1 MTIIQE
7 IADALDVLG
16 KIVKNTRSIIQAVND
31 GKEYLARRYPDA
43 NEDFAEL
50 LKQMQITVEGLA
62 EATGIMTGFRFV
74 VGSEQAAEK
83 DLVRFNDYLIK
94 QKQNITGL
102 RGEIRKLK
110 ADCKKIQDLRDA
122 LNERHKKPSW
132 SSMFGLV
139 GMRSSKRREE
149 LAQTIGNFYGDDQRM
164 IAVIQQML
172 RLTQKALS
180 DVDRSLGEAGIARAY
195 NVPRAAQMLG
205 VYSSMFDQPQ
215 QQLNDL
221 VESLDDAVHKL
232 RSN

>member
-50 LKQMQITVEGLA
+50 LKQMRITVEGLA
-62 EATGIMTGFRFV
+62 KATGIMTGFRFV

-83 DLVRFNDYLIK
+83 DLVRFSNYLIE
-94 QKQNITGL
+94 QKENITRL
-102 RGEIRKLK
+102 RGEVRKLK
-110 ADCKKIQDLRDA
+110 ADCNKIEILRDA

-139 GMRSSKRREE
+139 GMRSSKRRE
-149 LAQTIGNFYGDDQRM
+149 
-164 IAVIQQML
+164 
-172 RLTQKALS
+172 
-180 DVDRSLGEAGIARAY
+180 
-195 NVPRAAQMLG
+195 
-205 VYSSMFDQPQ
+205 
-215 QQLNDL
+215 
-221 VESLDDAVHKL
+221 
-232 RSN
+232 